1 MYCVCGVAW
10 LVLCSERLGE
20 EMVGGVGGC
29 KSSLLVGSKANVGAA
44 GQVKMVARLK

>member
-20 EMVGGVGGC
+20 EMVGGRGC
-29 KSSLLVGSKANVGAA
+29 KSSLLVGSKANVGAG